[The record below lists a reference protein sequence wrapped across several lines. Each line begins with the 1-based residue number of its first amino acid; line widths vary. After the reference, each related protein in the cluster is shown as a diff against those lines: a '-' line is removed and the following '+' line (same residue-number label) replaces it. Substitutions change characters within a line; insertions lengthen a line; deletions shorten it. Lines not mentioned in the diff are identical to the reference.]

1 MRGRGF
7 SVLQWR
13 GFFAHV
19 TAVYSPGNVE
29 SDYTE
34 TVFITGPLLE
44 IKDFKSEKPMIYP
57 NPSNGV
63 MNVKAKN
70 LEVIM
75 IYDSSGKKIR
85 ELKANSHIDLSGISK
100 GIYFIKLI
108 SDDGVFVD
116 KIILE

>member
-1 MRGRGF
+1 
-7 SVLQWR
+7 
-13 GFFAHV
+13 
-19 TAVYSPGNVE
+19 
-29 SDYTE
+29 
-34 TVFITGPLLE
+34 
-44 IKDFKSEKPMIYP
+44 MIYP